1 MGNWLRSADFTQY
14 LSSSCIE
21 KQLKRDSP
29 AKLNISPLSF
39 PLRDTVQIVKVVFLT
54 SVSRKLT
61 FALPAYYFG
70 DIFREKSIQ
79 QMKRTY
85 QKAEGRLL
93 QVEKT
98 VKCKGLEL
106 EKKMC

>member
-14 LSSSCIE
+14 LSSCCTE

-61 FALPAYYFG
+61 FALSAYYFG
-70 DIFREKSIQ
+70 DIFRE
-79 QMKRTY
+79 R
-85 QKAEGRLL
+85 AFNR
-93 QVEKT
+93 
-98 VKCKGLEL
+98 
-106 EKKMC
+106 